1 MDPITHTM
9 TGATLAAAGLRRATP
24 LAAGTLMLA
33 ANAPDIDVLIYLVGN
48 EYDALAFRR
57 GWTHGPLALLA
68 LPFAVLGVAL
78 AWDRW
83 VRRRRDPRATP
94 ARAGPLLALAALGV
108 LTHPALDW
116 LNNYGIRLLMPFSLR
131 WFYGDAVFIID
142 PWIWLALGGA
152 LFPIHSRSKAA
163 ITGWAIFAALATAL
177 VLGARVVP
185 VTAKLVW
192 APGISAL
199 IALRAARVADRP
211 AMGPERIAR
220 WGGRLALGFSLLL
233 VTADVVEVRDVHAA
247 VAARGGTVEAV
258 MVAPRSGGYTVFIGD
273 ARYRGILGS
282 ERLGGITVQLDS
294 ALLPAR

>member
-1 MDPITHTM
+1 M
-9 TGATLAAAGLRRATP
+9 
-24 LAAGTLMLA
+24 
-33 ANAPDIDVLIYLVGN
+33 
-48 EYDALAFRR
+48 
-57 GWTHGPLALLA
+57 
-68 LPFAVLGVAL
+68 
-78 AWDRW
+78 
-83 VRRRRDPRATP
+83 
-94 ARAGPLLALAALGV
+94 
-108 LTHPALDW
+108 
-116 LNNYGIRLLMPFSLR
+116 
-131 WFYGDAVFIID
+131 
-142 PWIWLALGGA
+142 
-152 LFPIHSRSKAA
+152 
-163 ITGWAIFAALATAL
+163 
-177 VLGARVVP
+177 
-185 VTAKLVW
+185 TAKLVW

>member
-1 MDPITHTM
+1 VDPITHTM

-163 ITGWAIFAALATAL
+163 ITGWAIFAALATASSS
-177 VLGARVVP
+177 AR
-185 VTAKLVW
+185 A
-192 APGISAL
+192 SC
-199 IALRAARVADRP
+199 R
-211 AMGPERIAR
+211 
-220 WGGRLALGFSLLL
+220 
-233 VTADVVEVRDVHAA
+233 
-247 VAARGGTVEAV
+247 
-258 MVAPRSGGYTVFIGD
+258 
-273 ARYRGILGS
+273 
-282 ERLGGITVQLDS
+282 
-294 ALLPAR
+294 

>member
-1 MDPITHTM
+1 M